1 MGASLALVA
10 HTFELSRFQPSQSLR
25 WTQAIKLSIAY
36 CLKIRGTF
44 QVPRGQDHAFDN
56 SSASIHPFHEEQ
68 GLPVPQ
74 LDIARDKG
82 LSYATI

>member
-25 WTQAIKLSIAY
+25 WTQAVKLSVRIVSKSAAVIK
-36 CLKIRGTF
+36 CLAAEISL
-44 QVPRGQDHAFDN
+44 FDN
-56 SSASIHPFHEEQ
+56 SSASIHPFHEAQ

-82 LSYATI
+82 LSYAMI